1 MPYLIG
7 IVIALA
13 TVPTGAWIGLDR
25 RSFYTTLLMVTGTY
39 YVLFAVMGGSSRALG
54 IESAVMGIFFL
65 FAGIGFRSS
74 MWIVA
79 GAFGGHAAFDFI
91 HGAVVTNPGV
101 PEWWPAFCASF
112 DIAAAIALAWLIPR
126 LPVRSGLQL
135 RARL

>member
-7 IVIALA
+7 IVLALA

-39 YVLFAVMGGSSRALG
+39 YVLFAIMGGSSHALV
-54 IESAVMGIFFL
+54 IESLVMGIFFF
-65 FAGIGFRSS
+65 FAAIGFRTS

-79 GAFGGHAAFDFI
+79 AAFGGHAAFDFI
-91 HGAVVTNPGV
+91 HGALVTNPGV
-101 PEWWPAFCASF
+101 PAWWPAFCASF

-126 LPVRSGLQL
+126 LSARSELQL
-135 RARL
+135 KPGL